1 MGYKMANVGQL
12 IAFKRNTGKVL
23 SSGAINLHTD
33 KGNFPLRLAQQGD
46 WVRIISIRD
55 GKGIREK
62 FNGLGLRIGA
72 EIQVLQN
79 TMNGKLLLGH
89 EDKRFY
95 LGGGLSHKIQVAVI
109 EGGNK

>member
-1 MGYKMANVGQL
+1 MGHTMTKLGRQ
-12 IAFKRNTGKVL
+12 IAFNLNTKPGFA
-23 SSGAINLHTD
+23 SGTIKLHTD

-46 WVRIISIRD
+46 WVRIISIR
-55 GKGIREK
+55 GGRGFREK

-72 EIQVLQN
+72 EVQVLQN

-109 EGGNK
+109 EGGKK

>member
-1 MGYKMANVGQL
+1 MKTVEGQ
-12 IAFKRNTGKVL
+12 IAIKRNIRAGLT
-23 SSGAINLHTD
+23 SSAIKLHID
-33 KGNFPLRLAQQGD
+33 KGNFPLRLAQPGD

-55 GKGIREK
+55 GRGIREK

-72 EIQVLQN
+72 EVQVLQN
-79 TMNGKLLLGH
+79 SMNGKILLGH

-109 EGGNK
+109 EGGKK